1 MRVSID
7 DSIEL
12 ILRLRRK
19 VESPGDRDTVVDV
32 ILYAY
37 IYSTVSIRLVY
48 LVKIRSCCGSDLEM
62 PVSNDSRYILHHSTA
77 NSALPRQKRT
87 CSTSLLPA
95 ADAIMAQNRSRSTAS
110 RKNLL
115 CPQEEK

>member
-19 VESPGDRDTVVDV
+19 VESPGDKDTVVDV

-37 IYSTVSIRLVY
+37 VYSTVSISLVSF
-48 LVKIRSCCGSDLEM
+48 V
-62 PVSNDSRYILHHSTA
+62 
-77 NSALPRQKRT
+77 NSQ
-87 CSTSLLPA
+87 LL
-95 ADAIMAQNRSRSTAS
+95 R
-110 RKNLL
+110 
-115 CPQEEK
+115 